1 MKRLSSMPLAAL
13 AVLAALPAQG
23 AEPGLQEVRALGVAN
38 GRALACG
45 HQEAAGRL
53 KAAMLRH
60 APKTRSYG
68 EAYEEG
74 TRQAFTAVTGGR
86 ETCPAPTL
94 VALGAE
100 AAIQAVQAALPA
112 AKP

>member
-1 MKRLSSMPLAAL
+1 MKRSLLVPL
-13 AVLAALPAQG
+13 AVLSAFAAHA

-74 TRQAFTAVTGGR
+74 TQEAFKAVTGGR
-86 ETCPAPTL
+86 DACPAPSL
-94 VALGAE
+94 VALAAE
-100 AAIQAVQAALPA
+100 AAIQAVQAVLPA
-112 AKP
+112 VQP